1 MMKESK
7 CDRLLLNN
15 FQFDGKVKKYL
26 VELPFEE
33 ARVVFMLRVRMFPT
47 KGNFKGR
54 WGSDECAY
62 CGCQETDIH
71 LFTCPGYSD
80 LLDDVDFAMFTTLNA
95 SNEKLS
101 AGAKKLIQVLERL
114 KIFNT
119 SKD

>member
-1 MMKESK
+1 MNESK

-15 FQFDGKVKKYL
+15 FQFDGKVRKYL
-26 VELPFEE
+26 YELPFEE
-33 ARVVFMLRVRMFPT
+33 ARVIFMLRVRMFPT

-54 WGSDECAY
+54 WGSDECEY
-62 CGCQETDIH
+62 CGCLETDIH

-80 LLDDVDFAMFTTLNA
+80 LLDGVDFEMFLTLNA

-101 AGAKKLIQVLERL
+101 FGARKMLKVLQRL
-114 KIFNT
+114 KTFNA